1 MKSSNRILSAKI
13 AFLSLLTLGGFAS
26 PILQAAEAPVVI
38 ARPAIDNA
46 KAKGALQTAVFA
58 GGCFWGVEGVF
69 EHVRGVRNVVSGY
82 AGGDKANANYNLV
95 SRGSTGHA
103 EAVQITFDPAEVSYG
118 ELLQIFFSVAH
129 DPTQLNRQGPDS
141 GTQYRSAVF
150 YTDDAQQKV
159 TDAYVAQLNQ
169 AHVFRSNIVTQITP
183 LKEFYPAEEYH
194 QNFLQRNPRHPY
206 IVYNDLPKISNLKR
220 IFPAVYVDEPVASNK
235 AQQMKF

>member
-1 MKSSNRILSAKI
+1 MKSSNKKLTAKI

-26 PILQAAEAPVVI
+26 PVLQAAEAPVVI
-38 ARPAIDNA
+38 ARPALDNA
-46 KAKGALQTAVFA
+46 KTKGALQTAVFA

-69 EHVRGVRNVVSGY
+69 EHVRGVRNVMSGY

-95 SRGSTGHA
+95 SRGSTAHA

-129 DPTQLNRQGPDS
+129 DPTQLNRQGPDN

-150 YTDDAQQKV
+150 YTDDTQKKL
-159 TDAYVAQLNQ
+159 TDAYVAQLKQ
-169 AHVFRSNIVTQITP
+169 SKVFRRDIVTQITP
-183 LKEFYPAEEYH
+183 LKEFYPAEAYH

-220 IFPAVYVDEPVASNK
+220 IFPAVYMDEPIALNK
-235 AQQMKF
+235 AATSK

>member
-1 MKSSNRILSAKI
+1 MKSSNSKLATKI
-13 AFLSLLTLGGFAS
+13 AFLSLLALGSFTSATLH
-26 PILQAAEAPVVI
+26 AAEAPVVI
-38 ARPAIDNA
+38 ASPALDNA

-129 DPTQLNRQGPDS
+129 DPTQLNRQGPDT

-150 YTDDAQQKV
+150 YTDATQKKL
-159 TDAYVAQLNQ
+159 TEAYVAQLNQ
-169 AHVFRSNIVTQITP
+169 AHVFRRDIVTQINA
-183 LKEFYPAEEYH
+183 LKEFYPAEDYH

-220 IFPAVYVDEPVASNK
+220 IFPAVYVDEPIASNK
-235 AQQMKF
+235 PTTTK

>member
-1 MKSSNRILSAKI
+1 MKLPNTTLVTKVAL
-13 AFLSLLTLGGFAS
+13 LSLLTLGSFAS
-26 PILQAAEAPVVI
+26 PMLQAAEAPVVI
-38 ARPAIDNA
+38 AAPVLDNA
-46 KAKGALQTAVFA
+46 KAKGPLQTAVFA

-82 AGGDKANANYNLV
+82 AGGDKTDANYNLV
-95 SRGSTGHA
+95 SRGNTGHA

-150 YTDDAQQKV
+150 YTDDTQKKL

-169 AHVFRSNIVTQITP
+169 AHAFRRDMVTQINP
-183 LKEFYPAEEYH
+183 LKEFYPAEAYH

-220 IFPAVYVDEPVASNK
+220 IFPAVYVDEPIALNK
-235 AQQMKF
+235 AATIK

>member
-1 MKSSNRILSAKI
+1 MKSSNKKLSAKI
-13 AFLSLLTLGGFAS
+13 VFLSLLTLGGFAS
-26 PILQAAEAPVVI
+26 PVLQAAEAPVVI

-150 YTDDAQQKV
+150 YTDDIQKKV

-220 IFPAVYVDEPVASNK
+220 IFPTVYVDEPVALNK

>member
-1 MKSSNRILSAKI
+1 MKSSNSKLSAKI
-13 AFLSLLTLGGFAS
+13 VFLSLLTLGGFAS
-26 PILQAAEAPVVI
+26 PVLQAAEAPVVI
-38 ARPAIDNA
+38 ARPVLDNA

-69 EHVRGVRNVVSGY
+69 EHVRGVRNVASGY
-82 AGGDKANANYNLV
+82 AGGDMADANYNLV
-95 SRGSTGHA
+95 SRGRTGHA
-103 EAVQITFDPAEVSYG
+103 EVVQITFDPAEVSYG

-150 YTDDAQQKV
+150 YTDDTQKKL
-159 TDAYVAQLNQ
+159 TQAYVTQLNKTH
-169 AHVFRSNIVTQITP
+169 AFRRDIVTQINSLT
-183 LKEFYPAEEYH
+183 EFYPAEKYH

-220 IFPAVYVDEPVASNK
+220 LFPAVYIDEPIALNK
-235 AQQMKF
+235 AATIK

>member
-1 MKSSNRILSAKI
+1 MKSGNSKLTAKI

-26 PILQAAEAPVVI
+26 PLLQAPVVI
-38 ARPAIDNA
+38 ARPALDNP

-69 EHVRGVRNVVSGY
+69 EHVRGVRKVVSGY
-82 AGGDKANANYNLV
+82 AGGDKAKANYNLV

-129 DPTQLNRQGPDS
+129 DPTQLDRQGPDS

-150 YTDDAQQKV
+150 YTDDTQKKL
-159 TDAYVAQLNQ
+159 TDTYVAQLNQ
-169 AHVFRSNIVTQITP
+169 AHAFRRDIVTQITP

-220 IFPAVYVDEPVASNK
+220 IFPAVYVDEPVALNTATTSK
-235 AQQMKF
+235 

>member
-1 MKSSNRILSAKI
+1 MKLRNRKLATKV
-13 AFLSLLTLGGFAS
+13 AFLSLLTLGS
-26 PILQAAEAPVVI
+26 LTSVTLRAAEAPVVI
-38 ARPAIDNA
+38 AAPAVDNA

-69 EHVRGVRNVVSGY
+69 EHVRGVRRVVSGY
-82 AGGDKANANYNLV
+82 AGGDKADANYNLV
-95 SRGSTGHA
+95 SRGRTGHA

-150 YTDDAQQKV
+150 YTDDTQKKL
-159 TDAYVAQLNQ
+159 TEAYVAQLKQ
-169 AHVFRSNIVTQITP
+169 AHAFRRDIVTQINS
-183 LKEFYPAEEYH
+183 LKEFYPAEDYH

-220 IFPAVYVDEPVASNK
+220 IFPAVYMDEPIALNK
-235 AQQMKF
+235 AATSK

>member
-1 MKSSNRILSAKI
+1 MKFFNIKLAGKLVLLSAL
-13 AFLSLLTLGGFAS
+13 ALGSFAS
-26 PILQAAEAPVVI
+26 NTLQAAEAPVVI
-38 ARPAIDNA
+38 AAPAVDNP

-69 EHVRGVRNVVSGY
+69 EHVRGVRSVMSGY
-82 AGGDKANANYNLV
+82 AGGDKADANYNVV
-95 SRGSTGHA
+95 SRGRTGHA

-141 GTQYRSAVF
+141 GTQYRSVVF
-150 YTDDAQQKV
+150 YTDDTQKKLV
-159 TDAYVAQLNQ
+159 TAYIAQLNG
-169 AHVFRSNIVTQITP
+169 AHAFPRQMVTQINS
-183 LKEFYPAEEYH
+183 LKEFYPAEAYH

-220 IFPAVYVDEPVASNK
+220 IFPAVYVDEPVALNK
-235 AQQMKF
+235 AATPK